1 MTGVQ
6 TCALPILDYQKQLR
20 RKAEFKALQSQVN
33 PHFLYNALNTISC
46 VCRENPDRARE
57 LILTLSAYYRQTLE
71 NDQYMLNLH
80 TELYHV
86 SSYLELEQAR
96 FEEKLQV
103 SMDVEDDLNCLVPS
117 FILQPLVENAV
128 RYGADAKGMRTVSIQ
143 ARTIDDLVEI
153 SVSDKGPGIPKDM
166 VIQLYSGEGRGGV
179 GLKNVHRRLKSIY
192 GEDNGLKIET
202 SAAGSMVWFRVPR
215 SAEQDAENR

>member
-1 MTGVQ
+1 M
-6 TCALPILDYQKQLR
+6 R
-20 RKAEFKALQSQVN
+20 
-33 PHFLYNALNTISC
+33 
-46 VCRENPDRARE
+46 
-57 LILTLSAYYRQTLE
+57 
-71 NDQYMLNLH
+71 NLH
-80 TELYHV
+80 PELYHV

-143 ARTIDDLVEI
+143 ARTRDGLGEI

-179 GLKNVHRRLKSIY
+179 GLKNVHRRIELYY
-192 GEDNGLKIET
+192 GIGYGLTIESQEGRGTSVCIKIPLT
-202 SAAGSMVWFRVPR
+202 SAK
-215 SAEQDAENR
+215 

>member
-1 MTGVQ
+1 
-6 TCALPILDYQKQLR
+6 
-20 RKAEFKALQSQVN
+20 
-33 PHFLYNALNTISC
+33 
-46 VCRENPDRARE
+46 
-57 LILTLSAYYRQTLE
+57 
-71 NDQYMLNLH
+71 
-80 TELYHV
+80 
-86 SSYLELEQAR
+86 
-96 FEEKLQV
+96 
-103 SMDVEDDLNCLVPS
+103 MDVEDDLNCLVPS

-202 SAAGSMVWFRVPR
+202 SAAGSRVWFRVPR